1 MGRYRYII
9 ALMIFLLPLAALARA
24 NVPPS
29 LWVICGSLPG
39 CGNGWGEYVSPALV
53 IIGTNLVVYGEI
65 LAALFIM
72 IGGGFIL
79 LSAGNAERVTKGKN
93 TIMWAIGGIFLMKST
108 SVILNAIVLEASNRA
123 PGADVIESS
132 VNTLIITVQDLF
144 YIALVGVAVYS
155 GMRMAITFGKVE
167 EFNKARDGLFYAA
180 IGAII
185 INWAG
190 RILLAF
196 TTM

>member
-1 MGRYRYII
+1 
-9 ALMIFLLPLAALARA
+9 
-24 NVPPS
+24 
-29 LWVICGSLPG
+29 
-39 CGNGWGEYVSPALV
+39 
-53 IIGTNLVVYGEI
+53 
-65 LAALFIM
+65 
-72 IGGGFIL
+72 
-79 LSAGNAERVTKGKN
+79 
-93 TIMWAIGGIFLMKST
+93 MKST
-108 SVILNAIVLEASNRA
+108 SVVLNAVVLEASNRA